1 MIIYV
6 IYLVVWIN
14 LPNKLKFNLIN
25 KFNFVWGSFE
35 SESGIGSEIKNTKII
50 QDIIPKIIKKY
61 KIDSI
66 LDCPCGDMNYMSIIL
81 NNLNNSDIKYKYT
94 GYDIVINLINKNK
107 VKYPELEFKE
117 FDIINNKLENPFD
130 LIIIKD
136 LLNHLS
142 TSDIKKIFYNLKNK
156 GKYVLLNNSNTNTN
170 INSITLAPLWN
181 EINWKLSPWNLEII
195 EEYKSD
201 GFDKDYILIKL

>member
-1 MIIYV
+1 
-6 IYLVVWIN
+6 
-14 LPNKLKFNLIN
+14 
-25 KFNFVWGSFE
+25 
-35 SESGIGSEIKNTKII
+35 
-50 QDIIPKIIKKY
+50 
-61 KIDSI
+61 
-66 LDCPCGDMNYMSIIL
+66 MNYMSIIL

-117 FDIINNKLENPFD
+117 FDIINNKLEKSFD

-142 TSDIKKIFYNLKNK
+142 TSDIKKIFNNLKNK
-156 GKYVLLNNSNTNTN
+156 GKYVLLNNSNININT
-170 INSITLAPLWN
+170 NSITLAPLWN